1 MPRPPLP
8 CFPACGATRRNG
20 PGGVHESHHRRA
32 PLAKGS
38 APPNLLGWAGMI
50 SAEYG
55 GRHCCAQLAKA
66 LAERYSATPDVD
78 TEQQR
83 EDRWQV
89 RKAIIGSLQVFFDTL
104 KEAHGGRYTYVQ
116 CACRISSCGNGVRSP
131 VRVCSAV
138 QAQVFGSC

>member
-1 MPRPPLP
+1 M
-8 CFPACGATRRNG
+8 
-20 PGGVHESHHRRA
+20 SHHRRA

-38 APPNLLGWAGMI
+38 APPNLARPREALGWAGMI
-50 SAEYG
+50 CAEYG
-55 GRHCCAQLAKA
+55 AGGTAA
-66 LAERYSATPDVD
+66 LSWRRPSQRGTPPRPTWMD

-89 RKAIIGSLQVFFDTL
+89 RKALIGSSLQVFFDTR

>member
-1 MPRPPLP
+1 M
-8 CFPACGATRRNG
+8 
-20 PGGVHESHHRRA
+20 SHHRRA

-38 APPNLLGWAGMI
+38 APPNLARQREALGWAGMI
-50 SAEYG
+50 CAEYG

-66 LAERYSATPDVD
+66 LAERLSAHPTWMD

-83 EDRWQV
+83 EDCWQV
-89 RKAIIGSLQVFFDTL
+89 RKALIGSSLQVFFDTR

-116 CACRISSCGNGVRSP
+116 CVCRISSCGNGVRSP